1 MFSQIFFLTA
11 MCSRIDGTIC
21 IESCINAQIQIEMIQ
36 IEIDRGRK
44 KQREPVKI
52 PKEQMTP

>member
-1 MFSQIFFLTA
+1 